1 MVVSMLMLITSDIQA
16 QVPIAPGTFTVN
28 GKTFLVKLR
37 TNPIFNGA
45 VPNYL
50 TIYLQSGLMN
60 NYPTVRTT
68 PLPSADCTSSVHND
82 FENHKSDFVKFYDVL
97 RNVFSDARC
106 NAIMNHDNEG
116 PTFFVFDVTAD
127 GVVQDLTISITLNSL
142 VTPQE
147 IEALYTQLLAQM
159 KFTTS
164 PINCPSTAGFYFHVD
179 PHNLKWI
186 HNHSHYF
193 GNSKYWIDRP

>member
-1 MVVSMLMLITSDIQA
+1 MLMLIQSNIQA
-16 QVPIAPGTFTVN
+16 QTPIAPGTFTVN

-37 TNPIFNGA
+37 TNAIVGNTIPSSL
-45 VPNYL
+45 V
-50 TIYLQSGLMN
+50 IYLQSGLIN
-60 NYPTVRTT
+60 SFPAIGTRT
-68 PLPSADCTSSVHND
+68 PMPNDCSSSVHND
-82 FENHKSDFVKFYDVL
+82 FENHRADFMKFYNVL

-106 NAIMNHDNEG
+106 TAIMNHDNEG
-116 PTFFVFDVTAD
+116 PDFFVFAVDANGAVL
-127 GVVQDLTISITLNSL
+127 DLTISITLNSL

-179 PHNLKWI
+179 PDDLRWI
-186 HNHSHYF
+186 HNYPHYF
-193 GNSKYWIDRP
+193 GNDKYWKNRP